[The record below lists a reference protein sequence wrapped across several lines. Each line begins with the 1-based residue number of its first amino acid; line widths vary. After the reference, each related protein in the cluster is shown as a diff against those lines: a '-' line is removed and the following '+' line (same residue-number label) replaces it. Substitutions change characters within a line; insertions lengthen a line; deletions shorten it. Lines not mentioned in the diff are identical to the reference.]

1 MIKTEIFC
9 SVADDAK
16 TAGGRGFFFVFLS
29 APVKTFVLVPKVVSL
44 FRWCLFIHW
53 CLFDGGGEKWTN
65 TIHRKKGID
74 DEMFLFFFY
83 IDRKWF

>member
-1 MIKTEIFC
+1 MMMIQTEIFC

-44 FRWCLFIHW
+44 VFV
-53 CLFDGGGEKWTN
+53 
-65 TIHRKKGID
+65 
-74 DEMFLFFFY
+74 LFFVLVF
-83 IDRKWF
+83 I